1 MEQRRLGGLVLL
13 LTAAAW
19 LYYSA
24 WVLITP
30 FIEREQP
37 VRLIF
42 PPRDWALAAP
52 VLAGVGLF
60 GTTLL
65 TLGCFLVSGE
75 LRKMRAQQMAA
86 LAHKKS

>member
-1 MEQRRLGGLVLL
+1 M
-13 LTAAAW
+13 
-19 LYYSA
+19 
-24 WVLITP
+24 
-30 FIEREQP
+30 
-37 VRLIF
+37 RLIF

-75 LRKMRAQQMAA
+75 LRK
-86 LAHKKS
+86 